1 MTDLTPAQNASNA
14 ADSVR
19 AINHL
24 TLSPAPSDDWTYPS
38 HAYSV
43 VGGLAQ
49 MAMMLPQ
56 ALDQIGAFIEV
67 MDTAGN
73 LRSDKDTLTGDLEN
87 TYGGLADAHDA
98 AQKLYEALN
107 RAHSGLSPIA
117 YQD

>member
-1 MTDLTPAQNASNA
+1 MTDKTPAQLASEA
-14 ADSVR
+14 ADAVR

-24 TLSPAPSDDWTYPS
+24 TLSAHPSDDWTYPS

-43 VGGLAQ
+43 VGGLTQ
-49 MAMMLPQ
+49 MAMMLTQ
-56 ALDQIGAFIEV
+56 ALDQIGAFIEL
-67 MDTAGN
+67 MDTGGN
-73 LRSDKDTLTGDLEN
+73 LRSDKGTLPADLEN

-98 AQKLYEALN
+98 AKQLYEALN